1 MSTSSIPDMFIGKPI
16 PYRSVILRISLKCEY
31 CNVLQVRGKVKCP
44 FCGAPYDEYLDM
56 PG

>member
-1 MSTSSIPDMFIGKPI
+1 MSTSSIPDMFIGKPT
-16 PYRSVILRISLKCEY
+16 PYRSVILRIGLKCEY